1 MFVLKTL
8 QKMRHDRL
16 SAEIDD
22 SIGKSEVQGALA
34 RGHAI
39 ESCYTP
45 VIQSGGDF
53 SFRLGNQS
61 SDKILHFSTIVSSIG
76 ARFDVCFL
84 FFLTKSDR
92 FRTTVHTCRVP
103 SSCILLLRLRRTTK
117 QHSLL
122 RWPSLLPSSRAL
134 RLPKSSQ
141 PGCKRFKKRLQ
152 ISWKSSTSE
161 IWGSSQFFD
170 VKL

>member
-84 FFLTKSDR
+84 FFSRKVIVSE
-92 FRTTVHTCRVP
+92 
-103 SSCILLLRLRRTTK
+103 LLFTLVAY
-117 QHSLL
+117 H
-122 RWPSLLPSSRAL
+122 PRA
-134 RLPKSSQ
+134 SF
-141 PGCKRFKKRLQ
+141 C
-152 ISWKSSTSE
+152 
-161 IWGSSQFFD
+161 
-170 VKL
+170 